1 MSLKVVVGV
10 VVGAGVGVAAVAA
23 APFTGGGSIAGAI
36 ALGEALT
43 VGGAVAGA
51 VGGAVGGGVVGTVAS
66 ENDKNKIKNAKEEGR
81 QEAKAKNALDISDLK
96 ESLKIYS
103 EKMSVANAYFEKLIV
118 METVAVAVIA
128 YNGLDTRSMQN
139 EISDLLRSISNDS
152 LPQKIQNEI
161 NYIYSNP
168 PTIKEALVL
177 AKNTNLEK
185 DLCRDIIMLTAK
197 SFNINHEKYLNSW
210 QQYS

>member
-1 MSLKVVVGV
+1 MSWKIILG
-10 VVGAGVGVAAVAA
+10 GAVLGIGAVAA

-51 VGGAVGGGVVGTVAS
+51 VGGAVVGGVVAS
-66 ENDKNKIKNAKEEGR
+66 ENDKSKIKNAKEEGR
-81 QEAKAKNALDISDLK
+81 QEAKAEYALEISKLK
-96 ESLKIYS
+96 ERLKIYS
-103 EKMSVANAYFEKLIV
+103 EKMSVADAYFEKLIV

-128 YNGLDTRSMQN
+128 YNGLDTRSRKN
-139 EISDLLRSISNDS
+139 EISDLLRSFSNDT

-161 NYIYSNP
+161 NDIYSNP
-168 PTIKEALVL
+168 PSIEKALVL

-185 DLCRDIIMLTAK
+185 YLCRDIIMLTAK

-210 QQYS
+210 QKYS